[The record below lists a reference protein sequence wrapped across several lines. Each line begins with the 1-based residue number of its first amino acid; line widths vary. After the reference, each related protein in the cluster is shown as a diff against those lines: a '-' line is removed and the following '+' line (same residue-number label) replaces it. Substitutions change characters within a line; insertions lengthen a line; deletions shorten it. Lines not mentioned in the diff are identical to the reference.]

1 MLFENIER
9 KYITDIFRLLR
20 GSVIIQAIQLAGTF
34 ILTFYFKKE
43 DFGTLS
49 FLLSLS
55 LMFEMVAGLQYNNAA
70 VVAHKQNNVLKL
82 MLISVLCAISFS
94 FLLLIGIVLFKL
106 IIPGF
111 YADIDLNWFIMAL
124 PFFIISNYIF
134 NNGILILKYFGKIKQ
149 IINFRVLYVILSLA
163 AKFIA
168 ALLFG
173 TVDSLVYAHLLGIV
187 VTAFVVTIRFN
198 TTIVIT
204 LKQLTFSEAFLL
216 IKENYR
222 FPKYSIF
229 SSVVST
235 ASTVSFPILI
245 TLFFGLQENGIF
257 YLTTIFVF
265 QPLLLILQS
274 IGDAFL
280 PKVKVLF
287 HENKPALLKFIHT
300 QQLIILKFLIPY
312 FIIAVI
318 AGEFL
323 VQYFLPSH
331 WIEIGK
337 FIKFQIIFYL
347 FTSLYTPFSI
357 VADFM
362 KKQQFLM
369 MFNISHFLFQ
379 FTILFFL
386 HDLFHFNYVILIAAL
401 ASAIHYGYINF
412 YMLKKL
418 KLHP

>member
-20 GSVIIQAIQLAGTF
+20 GSVIIQAVQLVGTF

-43 DFGTLS
+43 DFGALS
-49 FLLSLS
+49 FLLSVS
-55 LMFEMVAGLQYNNAA
+55 LMFEMIAGLQYNNAA
-70 VVAHKQNNVLKL
+70 VVALQQKNVFKL
-82 MLISVLCAISFS
+82 MLISVLCAMSFS
-94 FLLLIGIVLFKL
+94 FLLLIGIVLLKFL
-106 IIPGF
+106 MPGF
-111 YADIDLNWFIMAL
+111 YTDIYFNGLIMAL
-124 PFFIISNYIF
+124 PLFIISNYIF
-134 NNGILILKYFGKIKQ
+134 NNGILLLKYFGEIKH
-149 IINFRVLYVILSLA
+149 INNFRVLYVSVSLT
-163 AKFIA
+163 AKFIE

-173 TVDSLVYAHLLGIV
+173 TVESLVYAHLLGIV
-187 VTAFVVTIRFN
+187 ITAFIVTLRFN
-198 TTIVIT
+198 RTIVTT
-204 LKQLTFSEAFLL
+204 LQQLTFSESLFL

-229 SSVVST
+229 SSIVST
-235 ASTVSFPILI
+235 VSTVSFPILI

-280 PKVKVLF
+280 PKVKVIF
-287 HENKPALLKFIHT
+287 HENKPALLKFINN
-300 QQLIILKFLIPY
+300 QQSIILKFLIPY
-312 FIIAVI
+312 FIIAVL

-323 VQYFLPSH
+323 VQYLLPAH

-347 FTSLYTPFSI
+347 FTSLYAPFSI

-379 FTILFFL
+379 FAILFFL
-386 HDLFHFNYVILIAAL
+386 HDVIHFNYVILIAAI

-412 YMLKKL
+412 YMLRKL
-418 KLHP
+418 KLYQ